1 MEHGG
6 CVLFRLVDMRFAG
19 GSVAAAVLV
28 VLCAM
33 AGPAAASTAQL
44 VDVVLP
50 PYCKYNP
57 PGVPCLPG
65 SAPALLYEAG
75 PGEPNRVSLTG
86 GRDELRIS
94 DPAAVISPG
103 AGCSRIDRHTV
114 RCSAEQGV
122 TRVFVATRGGAD
134 TVRSGIEDRDS
145 WFWGEVIVSGG
156 RGNDVLIGGPSGEQL
171 YAGSGA
177 DVLRGRGGGDLLS
190 DAAAPDSLQ
199 SGDPSPF
206 PSDEG
211 SVALA
216 DSGRGR
222 DFIEGGSGRGDVVSY
237 EARRAGV
244 RVDLAK
250 PAAIGGARRERDLV
264 RGVESARGGA
274 GDDRLAGNGRSNGLD
289 GGDGDDRIV
298 GGRGND
304 FIEGGRG
311 RNVIVAGAGD
321 DQMSGSYRP
330 FDFGPERIFC
340 GSGSDFVGWIFPSD
354 FLNDDCERLE
364 FNFLGEGGL
373 FGGDAA
379 SLLPLRKGSPPSV
392 LVATEL
398 WCYAMANPTG
408 CQLSL
413 ELRVDGPATQGGTA
427 PTRGRLLGSA
437 SYTFSPDERKSVTL
451 DVSPTGLEILR
462 RHRALR
468 VLVSAREDPSHP
480 PMGYLTV
487 LRTP

>member
-1 MEHGG
+1 
-6 CVLFRLVDMRFAG
+6 
-19 GSVAAAVLV
+19 VLV

-50 PYCKYNP
+50 SYCKYNP

-65 SAPALLYEAG
+65 SAPVIVYQAG

-86 GRDELRIS
+86 GREELRIA

-103 AGCSRIDRHTV
+103 AGCSRIDRHSV
-114 RCSAEQGV
+114 RCSAEGESGV
-122 TRVFVATRGGAD
+122 TRVFVATGGGAD
-134 TVRSGIEDRDS
+134 TVRSGIADRDA

-156 RGNDVLIGGPSGEQL
+156 RGNDVLVGGPTGEQL

-190 DAAAPDSLQ
+190 DASAPDSLH

-206 PSDEG
+206 LSDEG
-211 SVALA
+211 SGVALA
-216 DSGRGR
+216 DPGRGR
-222 DFIEGGSGRGDVVSY
+222 DSFDGGSGRGDTVSY

-244 RVDLAK
+244 RVDLAN
-250 PAAIGGARRERDLV
+250 PAAIGGAKREHDTV
-264 RGVESARGGA
+264 SGVESARGGA
-274 GDDRLAGNGRSNGLD
+274 GDDRLAGNWRSNGLD

-298 GGRGND
+298 GRRGND
-304 FIEGGRG
+304 FIEAGRG
-311 RNVIVAGAGD
+311 RNVIVAGSGN

-330 FDFGPERIFC
+330 SDYGPERIFC

-354 FLNDDCERLE
+354 FLNDDCETLE

-373 FGGDAA
+373 FGGDAT
-379 SLLPLRKGSPPSV
+379 SLLPLRTGSPPSV

-408 CQLSL
+408 CQLNL
-413 ELRVDGPATQGGTA
+413 ELRVEGPATRGGTA
-427 PTRGRLLGSA
+427 PPRGRLLGAA

-451 DVSPTGLEILR
+451 DVSPTGLKILR
-462 RHRALR
+462 RHRTLR

-480 PMGYLTV
+480 PAGYLTV